1 MVMVMK
7 TSLVCLLLVIYMGIF
22 YFSGRHLPL
31 KSTRIFFY
39 HYASALILTSFDLI
53 TLYTVNH
60 MDRVPE
66 SMNLTAHIIYL
77 LAINAT
83 IYLYFLYLR
92 SLLED
97 KIKIPRRLR
106 IIQAAPFAVISIL
119 ILALP
124 IEYVEGVYTNYS
136 LGPKAYALY
145 VSVIIYNLLILYYCI
160 RYWRLISRE
169 KRAAV
174 IASVPIFV
182 GISVIDI
189 IMPEA
194 LCVIVYV
201 ILTTLGL
208 MMSNE
213 NSEKYL
219 DQQTGMFNRY
229 ALETVV
235 GEYIA
240 RKQKVFLVVMG
251 GLEDV
256 EEHTDWKKCITAM
269 QEIQHFCKKELKR
282 QAYRVGDDGFVLLAD
297 SKQAAKEAA
306 AEVIIYI
313 EKQYGRGIEEKY
325 KILAL
330 DQYTDSGELMSEV
343 MEICSNTV
351 SRMAVFDFLTGARNR
366 NSLEKKLKY
375 MRNEGVD
382 AYYFLADV
390 NNLKTTNDTSGH
402 SAGDELL
409 QTMVRVLTETAG
421 DDGMVFRYGGDEFVV
436 LWNGTDA
443 DRYLEALERNCKRLN
458 SSRTVPLS
466 FAIGYGKVLESDG
479 AEKADRMMYTNKI
492 RMKESC

>member
-7 TSLVCLLLVIYMGIF
+7 TSLVCLLLVVYMGVF

-31 KSTRIFFY
+31 KSTRIFSY
-39 HYASALILTSFDLI
+39 HYASALVLTIFDLI

-60 MDRVPE
+60 MDRVPK
-66 SMNLTAHIIYL
+66 SMNLAAHIIYL
-77 LAINAT
+77 LAIHTT

-97 KIKIPRRLR
+97 RINISRALR
-106 IIQAAPFAVISIL
+106 IIQAAPFAVIAVL
-119 ILALP
+119 ILVLP
-124 IEYVEGVYTNYS
+124 IEYVEGIYTNYS

-145 VSVIIYNLLILYYCI
+145 VSVVIYNLWILYYCI
-160 RYWRLISRE
+160 RYWKQINRE

-182 GISVIDI
+182 GVSVIDI
-189 IMPEA
+189 MMPEA

-240 RKQKVFLVVMG
+240 RKQHAFLVVMG

-256 EEHTDWKKCITAM
+256 EEHTDWRKCVAEM
-269 QEIQHFCKKELKR
+269 REIQHFCKKEWKR

-297 SKQAAKEAA
+297 SKQAAKEVAA
-306 AEVIIYI
+306 AMIIYI
-313 EKQYGRGIEEKY
+313 EKQYGRGMEEKY

-330 DQYTDSGELMSEV
+330 NKYTGSEELMSEV
-343 MEICSNTV
+343 IEICSNTI
-351 SRMAVFDFLTGARNR
+351 SRMAVYDFLTGARNR
-366 NSLEKKLKY
+366 NSLEKKLRS
-375 MRNEGVD
+375 MRGEGID

-409 QTMVRVLTETAG
+409 QTVARVLTEAAG
-421 DDGMVFRYGGDEFVV
+421 EDGMVFRYGGDEFVV
-436 LWNGTDA
+436 LWSGTDA
-443 DRYLEALERNCKRLN
+443 DKYLEALDENCKRFN
-458 SSRTVPLS
+458 RNRTVPIS
-466 FAIGYGKVLESDG
+466 FAIGYGKILEDDG
-479 AEKADRMMYTNKI
+479 VEKADRMMYANKA
-492 RMKESC
+492 RMKGCC

>member
-1 MVMVMK
+1 MIMVMK
-7 TSLVCLLLVIYMGIF
+7 TSLVCLLLVLYMGIF

-31 KSTRIFFY
+31 KSTRIFSY
-39 HYASALILTSFDLI
+39 HYASALVLTTFDLI

-66 SMNLTAHIIYL
+66 GINLAAHIIYL
-77 LAINAT
+77 LAINTT

-92 SLLED
+92 SLLEER
-97 KIKIPRRLR
+97 INISRALR
-106 IIQAAPFAVISIL
+106 IMQAAPFAVISVL
-119 ILALP
+119 ILVLP
-124 IEYVEGVYTNYS
+124 IEYVEGIYTNYS
-136 LGPKAYALY
+136 LGLKAYALY
-145 VSVIIYNLLILYYCI
+145 VSVVIYNLLILYYCI
-160 RYWRLISRE
+160 RYWKLIGRE

-182 GISVIDI
+182 GVSVIDI
-189 IMPEA
+189 MMPEA

-208 MMSNE
+208 IMSNE

-229 ALETVV
+229 ALGTVV

-240 RKQKVFLVVMG
+240 RGQQAYLVVMG

-256 EEHTDWKKCITAM
+256 EEYTDWKKCAAAM
-269 QEIQHFCKKELKR
+269 REIQHFCKKELKR

-297 SKQAAKEAA
+297 SRQAAKEAA
-306 AEVIIYI
+306 AAMIIYI
-313 EKQYGRGIEEKY
+313 EKQYGRGMEEKY

-330 DQYTDSGELMSEV
+330 NKYAGSEELMSEV
-343 MEICSNTV
+343 IEIGSNTV
-351 SRMAVFDFLTGARNR
+351 SRMAVYDFLTGARNR
-366 NSLEKKLKY
+366 NSLEKRLND
-375 MRNEGVD
+375 MREQGVD

-390 NNLKTTNDTSGH
+390 NNLKITNDTSGH

-409 QTMVRVLTETAG
+409 QTMARVLTETAG

-436 LWNGTDA
+436 LWKGTDA
-443 DRYLEALERNCKRLN
+443 DSYLEALDKNCKQLN
-458 SSRTVPLS
+458 VNRTVPLN
-466 FAIGYGKVLESDG
+466 FAIGYGKVLERDG
-479 AEKADRMMYTNKI
+479 AEKADRMMYANKI